1 MQPAWR
7 ITSRLAF
14 RTLPESGAVT
24 NLLAVLIAGLAVG
37 SVYGLMALAV
47 NVTFAARRVVN
58 FAHGDVTMLGGLVA
72 VTVIVGWGL
81 PYFVGVLAA
90 IVATVLVAL
99 AIERV
104 AIRPLPRDE
113 TSIAWILSILAVSI
127 ILSNISLLT
136 FGPEPKQFPSLFSD
150 RPVELGGINVVP
162 DQIATIV
169 AAGLFMLL
177 FHFVQN
183 RTIRGKAL
191 KAVAS
196 DPAMASLL
204 GIGVDWY
211 IGGAFALSGVMA
223 TIAAILVGPMT
234 FVSSQLGFVLGI
246 KGFAAATLGGL
257 GTFRGAVAGGV
268 LLGVVE
274 ALTALYAGS
283 SYKDSI
289 SLVILGLILILR
301 PGGLLGEV
309 RVSKM

>member
-1 MQPAWR
+1 M
-7 ITSRLAF
+7 S
-14 RTLPESGAVT
+14 
-24 NLLAVLIAGLAVG
+24 NLLAALIAGLAVG

-72 VTVIVGWGL
+72 VTAITGWEL
-81 PYFVGVLAA
+81 PYFLGVVAA
-90 IVATVLVAL
+90 IGVTVVVAL
-99 AIERV
+99 VIERV

-113 TSIAWILSILAVSI
+113 ASIAWILSILAVSI
-127 ILSNISLLT
+127 ILSNLSLLT

-150 RPVELGGINVVP
+150 HPIGILGIVVVP

-169 AAGLFMLL
+169 ATGLFMLV
-177 FHFVQN
+177 FHLVQN

-211 IGGAFALSGVMA
+211 IGGAFALSGAMA
-223 TIAAILVGPMT
+223 AIAAILVGPMT

-257 GTFRGAVAGGV
+257 GTLRGAVAGGV

-283 SYKDSI
+283 AYKDSI
-289 SLVILGLILILR
+289 SLVILAAILILR
-301 PGGLLGEV
+301 PSGLLGEA
-309 RVSKM
+309 RISKL

>member
-1 MQPAWR
+1 M
-7 ITSRLAF
+7 S
-14 RTLPESGAVT
+14 
-24 NLLAVLIAGLAVG
+24 NLIAVLIAGLAVG

-127 ILSNISLLT
+127 ILSNVSLLT
-136 FGPEPKQFPSLFSD
+136 FGPEPKQFRRYSRPSGEAWRHQRRARSD
-150 RPVELGGINVVP
+150 
-162 DQIATIV
+162 ATIV

-274 ALTALYAGS
+274 ALTARYAGS

-289 SLVILGLILILR
+289 SLVILGAILILR